1 MKCSSHDAMTEEYQ
15 KTRNEALSLEAQ
27 FLKTRIVLRD
37 TEAALRLDPENQ
49 ELKTRLEDL
58 HTSLEK
64 LNRKAPWLNSN
75 MQPPHLRGPTPG
87 AL

>member
-15 KTRNEALSLEAQ
+15 KNRDEALSLEAQ
-27 FLKTRIVLRD
+27 FLKIRVVLRD
-37 TEAALRLDPENQ
+37 TEAALRSDPENQ

-58 HTSLEK
+58 KTTLEK
-64 LNRKAPWLNSN
+64 LNRKAPWLNSD

>member
-1 MKCSSHDAMTEEYQ
+1 MKCSSHDATQEEYQ
-15 KTRNEALSLEAQ
+15 RTRDEALSLEAQ
-27 FLKTRIVLRD
+27 FLKTRVLLRD

-58 HTSLEK
+58 HTTLEK

-87 AL
+87 SL